1 MPRPLKARRIGCK
14 PDSNYFKPR
23 GIPLGDLG
31 EVVLTMDEL
40 EAVRLADFEGI
51 YQEAAAKRM
60 NISRQTFGNII
71 KSAHQKIADAL
82 VNAKALRIEG
92 GVVTMVEKLF
102 NCIECKHEW
111 SVPYGIGRPDECPQC
126 GGSNVHRSFDDRG
139 HGRRGGSGR
148 GRGKFRRRRGDCPDC
163 SSAREDETA
172 SLAEEASSSKEE
184 LAATEKRLSELETQS

>member
-1 MPRPLKARRIGCK
+1 MPRPLKTRRIGCK

-23 GIPLGDLG
+23 GIPLTDLG

-51 YQEAAAKRM
+51 YQEAAARRM

-102 NCIECKHEW
+102 NCSECKHEW
-111 SVPYGIGRPDECPQC
+111 SVPYGMGRPGECPQC
-126 GGSNVHRSFDDRG
+126 GGSKVHRSLDDRG
-139 HGRRGGSGR
+139 RGRRGGSGP
-148 GRGKFRRRRGDCPDC
+148 GRSRLRKRRGNCPDC
-163 SSAREDETA
+163 SP
-172 SLAEEASSSKEE
+172 
-184 LAATEKRLSELETQS
+184 ATKDGTVSP

>member
-14 PDSNYFKPR
+14 PDSNYFKPQ

-71 KSAHQKIADAL
+71 KSAHHKIADAL

-102 NCIECKHEW
+102 NCSECKHGW
-111 SVPYGIGRPDECPQC
+111 SVPYGMGRPGECPEC
-126 GGSNVHRSFDDRG
+126 GGSNVHRSLDDRG
-139 HGRRGGSGR
+139 RGRRGGSGR
-148 GRGKFRRRRGDCPDC
+148 GKSRLRKGRGNCPDC
-163 SSAREDETA
+163 SPAREDETV
-172 SLAEEASSSKEE
+172 SP
-184 LAATEKRLSELETQS
+184 

>member
-1 MPRPLKARRIGCK
+1 MPRPLKTRRIGCK

-23 GIPLGDLG
+23 GIPVADLG

-71 KSAHQKIADAL
+71 KSAHQKIAEAL

-102 NCIECKHEW
+102 NCSECKHEW
-111 SVPYGIGRPDECPQC
+111 SIQYGRGRPDECPEC
-126 GGSNVHRSFDDRG
+126 SGSNVHRSFNDRG
-139 HGRRGGSGR
+139 RGGGSERGR
-148 GRGKFRRRRGDCPDC
+148 GRLRKRRGNCPEC
-163 SSAREDETA
+163 SSATADETV
-172 SLAEEASSSKEE
+172 
-184 LAATEKRLSELETQS
+184 

>member
-1 MPRPLKARRIGCK
+1 
-14 PDSNYFKPR
+14 
-23 GIPLGDLG
+23 
-31 EVVLTMDEL
+31 MDEL

-102 NCIECKHEW
+102 NCRECKHEW
-111 SVPYGIGRPDECPQC
+111 SVPYGMVRPDECPQC

-139 HGRRGGSGR
+139 GGRREDLGEAEVNFADGGGIVQIVPLQR
-148 GRGKFRRRRGDCPDC
+148 KTRRPRLKMRPVGRRRNCQQQRSD
-163 SSAREDETA
+163 
-172 SLAEEASSSKEE
+172 
-184 LAATEKRLSELETQS
+184 